1 MQDVWMELRPLQMPH
16 QPMWCAGGPESTAK
30 RAANFIANGSV
41 DQITA
46 VLKTCLAEW
55 ETARQ
60 YVEERGMTWMPF
72 SGETC
77 CTRRRRNRF
86 GCSRRQVMPQLAEA
100 VVE

>member
-46 VLKTCLAEW
+46 VLKT
-55 ETARQ
+55 
-60 YVEERGMTWMPF
+60 
-72 SGETC
+72 
-77 CTRRRRNRF
+77 
-86 GCSRRQVMPQLAEA
+86 
-100 VVE
+100 